1 MNANEK
7 NERTLKLFTTRMR
20 QMILQFT
27 EMKSENVGLC
37 VQVAERDARIKEL
50 EAQLTQAKSNY
61 ESLKMAKMIEISD
74 RDFDGAQKRLAKLI
88 RDVNKCITLLSEK

>member
-7 NERTLKLFTTRMR
+7 NEKTLKLFTTRMR

-27 EMKSENVGLC
+27 EMKSENAGLC

-74 RDFDGAQKRLAKLI
+74 RDLDGAQKRLAKLI

>member
-1 MNANEK
+1 MDAKEK
-7 NERTLKLFTTRMR
+7 NEKTLKLFTTRMR

-74 RDFDGAQKRLAKLI
+74 RDLDGAQKRLAKLI
-88 RDVNKCITLLSEK
+88 RDVNKCITLQSEK